1 MQIRESANKQKE
13 PQIIYK
19 YQPRVSSL
27 EVSKEQ
33 ITAILD
39 DGRKLSIPTTWFSRT
54 RKATLK
60 QLKNYRILPDGYHIH
75 WPEIDEDISLR
86 VFTNGL
92 DSGCC

>member
-39 DGRKLSIPTTWFSRT
+39 DGRKLSIPTT
-54 RKATLK
+54 
-60 QLKNYRILPDGYHIH
+60 
-75 WPEIDEDISLR
+75 
-86 VFTNGL
+86 
-92 DSGCC
+92 